1 MIGLQERLIGL
12 ETVFG
17 KMVKSIL
24 LLAQMFVYYYYIYTQ
39 YYYYLNKYIR
49 HTQIHTIVTTKSIV

>member
-24 LLAQMFVYYYYIYTQ
+24 LLAQMFVYYYYIH
-39 YYYYLNKYIR
+39 NI
-49 HTQIHTIVTTKSIV
+49 III